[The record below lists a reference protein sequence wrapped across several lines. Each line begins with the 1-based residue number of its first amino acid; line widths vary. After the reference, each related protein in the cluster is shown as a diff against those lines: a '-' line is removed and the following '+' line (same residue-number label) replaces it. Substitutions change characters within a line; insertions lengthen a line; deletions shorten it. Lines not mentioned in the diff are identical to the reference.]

1 MRHLSACFLLIA
13 STGAVLPMSAQAAT
27 LTQSANALSLVP
39 NQDFSLH
46 SFLTFN
52 SSWGTLNSV
61 TLRVDSVS
69 VAGSLI
75 FNQGVVGSSTI
86 QSIESKL
93 YVYQGDTE
101 LGVLYNG
108 LSADLVS
115 APKIFSTSNLS
126 LPLSVEENASA
137 VFTLSDGQYL
147 LTPSF
152 PLTITLTQAFDI
164 ADYCGSGVSYAPE
177 FIFNL
182 EVGLAGI
189 IGGSP
194 AYDYSGVSSLANVS
208 LTYDYTAVPE
218 PSTYG
223 LFVGFLALAAVALRR
238 KSRSSSVCLID
249 KN

>member
-1 MRHLSACFLLIA
+1 MRHWSARFLLIA
-13 STGAVLPMSAQAAT
+13 SLVAVLPMSAQAAT

-39 NQDFSLH
+39 NQDFSHH

-52 SSWGTLNSV
+52 SSLGTLNSV

-75 FNQGVVGSSTI
+75 FHQGGVGSSTI

-93 YVYQGDTE
+93 YVYQGDSE
-101 LGVLYNG
+101 SGVLYNG

-115 APKIFSTSNLS
+115 APTALSSANPS
-126 LPLSVEENASA
+126 LPLSVAENTS
-137 VFTLSDGQYL
+137 VTFTLSDGQYV
-147 LTPSF
+147 LTSSS
-152 PLTITLTQAFDI
+152 PLMVTLTQGADL
-164 ADYCGSGVSYAPE
+164 ADYCGSGMSYAPE

-182 EVGLAGI
+182 DVSLVGSM
-189 IGGSP
+189 GGSP
-194 AYDYSGVSSLANVS
+194 TYDYAGVSSSANVS

-223 LFVGFLALAAVALRR
+223 LALGALALAAVALRR
-238 KSRSSSVCLID
+238 RQLKS
-249 KN
+249 

>member
-1 MRHLSACFLLIA
+1 MRPSSSCFLLIA
-13 STGAVLPMSAQAAT
+13 SAVAVLPMSAQAAT

-39 NQDFSLH
+39 NQDFSQY

-52 SSWGTLNSV
+52 SSLGTLNSV
-61 TLRVDSVS
+61 TLRIDSVS

-75 FNQGVVGSSTI
+75 FNQEGVGSSTI

-93 YVYQGDTE
+93 YVYQGDSQS
-101 LGVLYNG
+101 GVLYNG

-115 APKIFSTSNLS
+115 APTTLS
-126 LPLSVEENASA
+126 AVSPTLPLSVAENTSA
-137 VFTLSDGQYL
+137 TFTLSDGQYV
-147 LTPSF
+147 LTSSS
-152 PLTITLTQAFDI
+152 PLTVTLTQAGDL

-182 EVGLAGI
+182 DVSLVGSM
-189 IGGSP
+189 GGSP
-194 AYDYSGVSSLANVS
+194 TYDYAGVSSLANVS

-223 LFVGFLALAAVALRR
+223 LVLGALALAAVALRR
-238 KSRSSSVCLID
+238 RRLKS
-249 KN
+249 

>member
-1 MRHLSACFLLIA
+1 MRLLSARFLLIA
-13 STGAVLPMSAQAAT
+13 STGAVLSMSAQAAT

-39 NQDFSLH
+39 NQDFSQY

-52 SSWGTLNSV
+52 SSLGTLNSV
-61 TLRVDSVS
+61 TLRIDSVS

-75 FNQGVVGSSTI
+75 FNQEGVGSSTI

-93 YVYQGDTE
+93 YVYQGDSQS
-101 LGVLYNG
+101 GVLYNG
-108 LSADLVS
+108 LATDLVS
-115 APKIFSTSNLS
+115 APITLSSANLS
-126 LPLSVEENASA
+126 LPLSVAENSS
-137 VFTLSDGQYL
+137 VTFTLTDGQYV
-147 LTPSF
+147 LTSSS
-152 PLTITLTQAFDI
+152 PLMVTLTEAADL

-182 EVGLAGI
+182 EVGLVGS

-194 AYDYSGVSSLANVS
+194 SYDYSGVSSLANVS

-223 LFVGFLALAAVALRR
+223 LALGALALAAVALRR
-238 KSRSSSVCLID
+238 RKLMS
-249 KN
+249 

>member
-1 MRHLSACFLLIA
+1 MRHLSARFLFIA
-13 STGAVLPMSAQAAT
+13 SAVAVLPISSQAT
-27 LTQSANALSLVP
+27 TINQSATALSLVP
-39 NQDFSLH
+39 NQDFNYP

-52 SSWGTLNSV
+52 NSWGTLNRV

-75 FNQGVVGSSTI
+75 FDQGGVGSSTI

-93 YVYQGDTE
+93 YVYQGDSQS
-101 LGVLYNG
+101 GILYNG

-115 APKIFSTSNLS
+115 EPKIFSASNLS

-147 LTPSF
+147 LTPSS

-164 ADYCGSGVSYAPE
+164 ADYCGSGLGYAPE

-182 EVGLAGI
+182 EVGLAGS

-194 AYDYSGVSSLANVS
+194 TYDYSGVSSLANVS

-223 LFVGFLALAAVALRR
+223 LFVGSLALAAVALRR
-238 KSRSSSVCLID
+238 KSRSLSVCLID
-249 KN
+249 QN

>member
-101 LGVLYNG
+101 PGVLYNG

-115 APKIFSTSNLS
+115 APTTLS
-126 LPLSVEENASA
+126 AVSPTLPLSVAENNSA
-137 VFTLSDGQYL
+137 TFTLSNGQYVF
-147 LTPSF
+147 TSSS
-152 PLTITLTQAFDI
+152 PLTVTLTQAGDL

-182 EVGLAGI
+182 DVSLVGSM
-189 IGGSP
+189 GGSP
-194 AYDYSGVSSLANVS
+194 TYDYAGVSSLANVS

-223 LFVGFLALAAVALRR
+223 LVLGALALAAVALRR
-238 KSRSSSVCLID
+238 RKLKS
-249 KN
+249 

>member
-115 APKIFSTSNLS
+115 APTTLS
-126 LPLSVEENASA
+126 AVSPTLPLSVAENNSA
-137 VFTLSDGQYL
+137 TFTLSTGQYV
-147 LTPSF
+147 LTSSS
-152 PLTITLTQAFDI
+152 PLTVTLTQAGDL

-182 EVGLAGI
+182 DVSLVGSM
-189 IGGSP
+189 GGSP
-194 AYDYSGVSSLANVS
+194 IYDYAGVSSLANVS

-223 LFVGFLALAAVALRR
+223 LVLGALALAAVALRR
-238 KSRSSSVCLID
+238 RKLKS
-249 KN
+249 